1 MFVDWDG
8 ASDLYQDGMMR
19 LYSPAHHQV
28 NIVVF
33 NSNQYHFL
41 GTAKGLKKMM
51 KWISDAALEMQ
62 FLGK

>member
-1 MFVDWDG
+1 VFDDWDG

-41 GTAKGLKKMM
+41 GTAKGLKK
-51 KWISDAALEMQ
+51 
-62 FLGK
+62 